1 MAYFAISKGS
11 LVLLLNLKGMIMS
24 VLILSPNI
32 QAFPFV
38 MLIDDG
44 GCCPCSSLIVIES
57 TSLDQLF
64 YLQLQMLPPLQ
75 EMPSTLLRK
84 AHPFS
89 QQNSLRMMIC
99 KFHFRLKH
107 QDEYQHMLHR

>member
-11 LVLLLNLKGMIMS
+11 LVLLLNRKGMIMS

-38 MLIDDG
+38 MLVDDDDG
-44 GCCPCSSLIVIES
+44 CLYCCCRCCPCSSLMMMIES
-57 TSLDQLF
+57 TSLGQLF
-64 YLQLQMLPPLQ
+64 YLQLQMLLPLQ
-75 EMPSTLLRK
+75 VMPNILLRK

-89 QQNSLRMMIC
+89 QQNSLKMMIC
-99 KFHFRLKH
+99 KFHFRL
-107 QDEYQHMLHR
+107 